1 MAGLAYILNMVL
13 EIYLW
18 IVIIRAV
25 LSWVRP
31 SPFNPVVRIIYNL
44 VDPATYKI
52 SRIIPTR
59 IGMFDIAPLILIFAV
74 MVVQR
79 YILRLLFAAAAG
91 F

>member
-1 MAGLAYILNMVL
+1 MAGLAYILNILL

-18 IVIIRAV
+18 VVIIRAV

-31 SPFNPVVRIIYNL
+31 SPFNPIVRIIYSL
-44 VDPATYKI
+44 VDPVTYKI

-59 IGMFDIAPLILIFAV
+59 IGMFDIAPLILIFAI

-79 YILRLLFAAAAG
+79 YVLRLLFAAAAG